1 MVTMTITKEINGNSA
16 VIALEGWLDTPA
28 AAEFKAVLDGIGD
41 EVTEMTIDLEKL
53 EYISSAGLRLVV
65 AAHKRMNG
73 ALTVKNASV
82 EVLDVFRMTGFDKRI
97 NIQ

>member
-1 MVTMTITKEINGNSA
+1 MVGSIIANISEMVTATA
-16 VIALEGWLDTPA
+16 
-28 AAEFKAVLDGIGD
+28 
-41 EVTEMTIDLEKL
+41 TEMTIDLEKL

-65 AAHKRMNG
+65 AAHKKMNG